1 MNDTALQQPQ
11 AALHQTLGQPP
22 YPEPVLFSRLEL
34 PVGLRILALAPH
46 PDDFDAI
53 GVTMKRLHDQG
64 HEVHV
69 AVVTSGASGVTD
81 GWRGAYILEE
91 KTQTRELEQ
100 QASCQFF
107 GLSPERLRFLRL
119 WQDAHASP
127 VQQKMDQ
134 DAMRATLLALQPH
147 LVFLPHGNDSNRTHR
162 RTYDTFRAIARQEQL
177 KLWACLN
184 QDAKTIAM
192 RTDLITVFNAEEAQ
206 WKARLLRLHASQ
218 QARNLASRGSGFDT
232 RVLALNQ
239 AIAAGLAGEFAYAE
253 AFELESYGV

>member
-1 MNDTALQQPQ
+1 MNDTDLQRRL
-11 AALHQTLGQPP
+11 AALHQTLGRPP
-22 YPEPVLFSRLEL
+22 YPEPLLFSRLEL
-34 PVGLRILALAPH
+34 PLRLRILALAPH

-64 HEVHV
+64 HEIHV

-81 GWRGAYILEE
+81 GWSGLHTLEE
-91 KTQTRELEQ
+91 KTRARELEQ

-107 GLSPERLRFLRL
+107 GLLPERVRFLRL
-119 WQDAHASP
+119 WQDASASP
-127 VQQKMDQ
+127 IQQQMDH
-134 DAMRATLLALQPH
+134 DNMRATLLALQPH

-162 RTYDTFRAIARQEQL
+162 RTYDTFRAIAQQEQL

-192 RTDLITVFNAEEAQ
+192 RTDLVTAFDEEAAQ
-206 WKARLLRLHASQ
+206 WKAQLLRLHASQ

-239 AIAAGLAGEFAYAE
+239 AIAGGLAGEHVYAE
-253 AFELESYGV
+253 AFELERYGI